1 MERKSLTSRGGH
13 SPTNNFSPSL
23 SSPLVSLHDS
33 SYLKRQQAK
42 RFFHRLKAPKG
53 SPSSSLSLSFGIKY
67 TRRGR
72 RNAYID
78 SSRDG
83 RWFFNPRNAATG
95 VCFVS
100 SKFIKPFLSL
110 LSVSERPLLFSQIG
124 RLRFGMSFSR
134 PGGLVRPFCL
144 PPLSARDL

>member
-53 SPSSSLSLSFGIKY
+53 SPSSSLALSFGIKY

-110 LSVSERPLLFSQIG
+110 CSLCPRGLCSFPRSEDSDLECLSLGQVG
-124 RLRFGMSFSR
+124 
-134 PGGLVRPFCL
+134 
-144 PPLSARDL
+144 